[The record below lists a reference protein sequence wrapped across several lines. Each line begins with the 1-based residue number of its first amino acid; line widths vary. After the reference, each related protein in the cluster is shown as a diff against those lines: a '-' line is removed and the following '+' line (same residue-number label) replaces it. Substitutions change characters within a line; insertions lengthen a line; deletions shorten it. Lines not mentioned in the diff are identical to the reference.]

1 MKINLNILSAG
12 LLLATAVSFS
22 SCDDFLTR
30 DPQDTV
36 TDVPSF
42 WNNEENL
49 RTSFLD
55 YYTYFFPGYR
65 SSWERADNFAET
77 NVADWTD
84 ATHRKW
90 LPCSPRWLPQV
101 MLATGT
107 SRRSVT

>member
-65 SSWERADNFAET
+65 SSWERADNFAGPT
-77 NVADWTD
+77 T
-84 ATHRKW
+84 THRKW

-101 MLATGT
+101 MLTTGT
-107 SRRSVT
+107 SRRSAT

>member
-65 SSWERADNFAET
+65 STWQRAEALIGIAHPDFREQLIADAEKMHI
-77 NVADWTD
+77 W
-84 ATHRKW
+84 
-90 LPCSPRWLPQV
+90 
-101 MLATGT
+101 
-107 SRRSVT
+107 RRSNK